1 MSIGKAMPDMAC
13 ATLQHVHHDHGF
25 GQGARMQ
32 AEGRTLLVA
41 GVTIIVMV
49 LEIVAGLWTGSMALL
64 ADGVHMGG
72 HAVALG
78 LAASAYALSRRYA
91 RDRRLSLGSGKIND
105 LAAYTSALLLAASTV
120 WLVVESVSRLLHP
133 EPLHAVEAMAV
144 AALGLAV
151 NLLSAW
157 LLAGAAGHDHPH
169 RHGHASPHDHH
180 EHHDHH
186 LPGRPAHVDHNLRAA
201 LLHVLADA
209 ATSVAAILGLLGAW
223 LWGWNWLDPLIAL
236 AAALLVMRWA
246 WGLLR
251 QTGSVLL
258 DAEAP
263 QELRREAQACLEGV
277 AQSQVID
284 LHLWSVGQGG
294 WTLVASVVSH
304 QAVAPGAYKAALAGL
319 SGLHHPMIEIHS
331 CLSCGDVSNAD

>member
-1 MSIGKAMPDMAC
+1 MRIENAMPDMVC
-13 ATLQHVHHDHGF
+13 ATLQQVHHDHGF
-25 GQGARMQ
+25 GQGTRTR

-41 GVTIIVMV
+41 VVTVAVMV
-49 LEIVAGLWTGSMALL
+49 LEIATGLWTGSMALL

-78 LAASAYALSRRYA
+78 LATSAYALSRRYA

-120 WLVVESVSRLLHP
+120 WLVIESVSRLLRP

-144 AALGLAV
+144 ATLGLAV

-157 LLAGAAGHDHPH
+157 LLAGATGHDHPH
-169 RHGHASPHDHH
+169 NHGHASPHDHH
-180 EHHDHH
+180 EHHDYH
-186 LPGRPAHVDHNLRAA
+186 LPDRPVRVDHNLRAA

-263 QELRREAQACLEGV
+263 HELRREAQARLEGV

-304 QAVAPGAYKAALAGL
+304 QAVAPRAYKAALAGL